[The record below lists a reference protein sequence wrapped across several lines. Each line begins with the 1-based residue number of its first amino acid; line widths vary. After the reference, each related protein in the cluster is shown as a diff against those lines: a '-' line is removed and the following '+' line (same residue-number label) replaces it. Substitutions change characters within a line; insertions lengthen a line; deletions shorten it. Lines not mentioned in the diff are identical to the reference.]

1 MLLNNNELAAVKDCL
16 KRYIEFNN
24 NGLMSSYKVKQS
36 NLLIMDEKEI
46 DIDYKKMIVLKES
59 KPIYR
64 IIERYS
70 NKTHKMLLPKLER
83 LGVQRMTE
91 KEFNLIKEV
100 INERIK
106 LDDIGPAVRLVTLY
120 NRHELINNRVM
131 ERLYN
136 CLRNGIYVTCSMYD
150 ELKEME

>member
-1 MLLNNNELAAVKDCL
+1 MLVNNNELAAVKDCL

-36 NLLIMDEKEI
+36 TLLLMDEKEI
-46 DIDYKKMIVLKES
+46 DIDYKKMIVLKEN

-83 LGVQRMTE
+83 LGV
-91 KEFNLIKEV
+91 
-100 INERIK
+100 
-106 LDDIGPAVRLVTLY
+106 
-120 NRHELINNRVM
+120 
-131 ERLYN
+131 
-136 CLRNGIYVTCSMYD
+136 
-150 ELKEME
+150 